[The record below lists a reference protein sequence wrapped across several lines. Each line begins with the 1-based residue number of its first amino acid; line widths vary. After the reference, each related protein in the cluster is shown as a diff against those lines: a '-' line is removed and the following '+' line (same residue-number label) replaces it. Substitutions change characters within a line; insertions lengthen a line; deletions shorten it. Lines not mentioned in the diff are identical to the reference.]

1 MQTILQ
7 FFVQILMALFSAIG
21 TALATFGVAGLL
33 FGGGALGSGWG
44 FRSWRRRRRLRKR
57 TDED

>member
-7 FFVQILMALFSAIG
+7 FFVQILMALFGALG

-33 FGGGALGSGWG
+33 FGGGVLGGGWG
-44 FRSWRRRRRLRKR
+44 LRAWRRRIRKR
-57 TDED
+57 LGKD